1 MMKRKFLAVV
11 LPIIG
16 CATVVG
22 SGFSAWYF
30 GEVTGVKNSSFQLGI
45 DVSEEVDAS
54 DSLNISVSKNLA
66 NKKVMLDQGGQNN
79 KDLNSGISIVNS
91 DVSATTF
98 NIADHVEEIS
108 DVYYEF
114 TVEYTG
120 TNTSLSQIYSA
131 GMKINVS
138 VTIDFI
144 GESLIKYIGLQ
155 DNLALTVM
163 TSNPE
168 NTAESKKFTPTEE
181 SVSVDAA
188 DSFVA
193 SIDITNPGDDID
205 DGQWTF
211 RLGMSTTLTQ
221 GNYRNEFLKY
231 QTSSGDGPNSVGKPN
246 ASGEP
251 EFMRDKLASEHAR
264 IDISTVATLA

>member
-22 SGFSAWYF
+22 SGFGAWHF
-30 GEVTGVKNSSFQLGI
+30 GEVTGDKNNKFQLGI
-45 DVSEEVDAS
+45 NVSEEVDAS
-54 DSLNISVSKNLA
+54 DSLSISVSKDLT

-79 KDLNSGISIVNS
+79 KDPNSGISIVNS
-91 DVSATTF
+91 DVPSTTF
-98 NIADHVEEIS
+98 NIADYIEEIK

-120 TNTSLSQIYSA
+120 TNTSLSQIYGA

-144 GESLIKYIGLQ
+144 GENLFKYIELQEGLQ
-155 DNLALTVM
+155 LEVID
-163 TSNPE
+163 SNPE
-168 NTAESKKFTPTEE
+168 NTAASVKFTPPSPSE
-181 SVSVDAA
+181 DPAK
-188 DSFVA
+188 SFVA
-193 SIDITNPGDDID
+193 SIDITNPTTPTEN
-205 DGQWTF
+205 GQWTF
-211 RLGMSTTLTQ
+211 RLGMSTTLTE

-231 QTSSGDGPNSVGKPN
+231 KAPLNDDDPFGKPDKT
-246 ASGEP
+246 GEP
-251 EFMRDKLASEHAR
+251 LSMDNNLQDAR
-264 IDISTVATLA
+264 IDITTVATLA